1 MALTTSDKKYI
12 QNLLQTTISQNNDMF
27 FARIVDLLKNFA
39 TKDDLYELREEL
51 ISKCAKQEDLL
62 ELKDDVAQIRVD
74 LDTLKVL
81 TEKEQREVRQDIQ
94 LVKARL
100 NLV

>member
-12 QNLLQTTISQNNDMF
+12 QDLLQTTISQNNEMF
-27 FARIVDLLKNFA
+27 FTRIVDLLKNFV

-51 ISKCAKQEDLL
+51 TSECAKQEDLL

-94 LVKARL
+94 IIKTHL
-100 NLV
+100 NLA